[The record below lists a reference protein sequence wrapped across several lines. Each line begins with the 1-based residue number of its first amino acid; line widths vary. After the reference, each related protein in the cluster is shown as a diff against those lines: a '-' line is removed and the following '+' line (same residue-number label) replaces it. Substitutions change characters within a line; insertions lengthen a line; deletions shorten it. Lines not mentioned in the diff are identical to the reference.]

1 MKTSSELI
9 TEFDKILKINNAVNY
24 QKLYPPV
31 AVEEIDYYFHELGI
45 KDEYLR
51 SLYSWK
57 GGYDPDKVPGDL
69 CQIMEF
75 DVFLSLEAITAHV
88 KANKTHESWDDK
100 FIPLVTDTTGQ
111 FLLFSTE
118 KNVDYGKLLLYSTSL
133 LIQKPISFY
142 DSVYTMIETTI
153 EEYKQEAL
161 VYNQKEDW
169 LDCDF
174 KKIRTIAGKI
184 NLNSDYWKK
193 RG

>member
-9 TEFDKILKINNAVNY
+9 TEFDKILKINNAYNY
-24 QKLYPPV
+24 KKLYAPV
-31 AVEEIDYYFHELGI
+31 AIAEIDYYFQKFGI
-45 KDEYLR
+45 EDEYLR

-57 GGYDPDKVPGDL
+57 GGYDPDKVPGNL

-75 DVFLSLEAITAHV
+75 DVFLSLKAITDHV

-100 FIPLVTDTTGQ
+100 FIPLITDTTGQ
-111 FLLFSTE
+111 FILLNTE
-118 KNVDYGKLLLYSTSL
+118 KNTDYGKLFLYSPSL
-133 LIQKPISFY
+133 LIPKPISYY

-169 LDCDF
+169 LDCDAM
-174 KKIRTIAGKI
+174 KIRTIAEKI
-184 NLNSDYWKK
+184 NLNSDYWGK
-193 RG
+193 RS